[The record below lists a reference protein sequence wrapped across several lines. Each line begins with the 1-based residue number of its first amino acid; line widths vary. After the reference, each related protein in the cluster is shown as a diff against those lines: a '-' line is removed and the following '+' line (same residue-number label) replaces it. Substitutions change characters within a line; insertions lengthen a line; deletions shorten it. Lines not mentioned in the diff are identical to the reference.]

1 MISLKNINFFSNDAQ
16 HILKNI
22 TFDIPTAKVTAII
35 GASGSG
41 KTTLLRIIAGLYEPT
56 SGEIWINGQ
65 NLAALPKTKQQ
76 QVRSKMAIVFQHGAL
91 FDSLTAWENVAFP
104 LYEQR
109 AMPISKVREEAE
121 KLLEMVDLHDAAD
134 LSIDQCSG
142 GMQMRIAIARAL
154 ASYPEVILYDEP
166 SSGLD
171 PIARGLICDLIQK
184 QQIQQRM
191 TSVLVTHQLS
201 AAFQISN
208 HFVFLY
214 EGEILFEGTADELME
229 AKDPYIQRFIQPPS
243 RSYRTTDLVRL

>member
-1 MISLKNINFFSNDAQ
+1 MISLKNINFFSNDA

-35 GASGSG
+35 GTSGSG

-65 NLAALPKTKQQ
+65 NLTALPKTEQQ
-76 QVRSKMAIVFQHGAL
+76 QIRSKMAIVFQHGAL

-104 LYEQR
+104 LYER
-109 AMPISKVREEAE
+109 GAMPLSKVREEAE
-121 KLLEMVDLHDAAD
+121 KLLGMVDLHGAAD
-134 LSIDQCSG
+134 LPIDRCSG

-154 ASYPEVILYDEP
+154 AYFPDIILYDEP
-166 SSGLD
+166 TSGLD
-171 PIARGLICDLIQK
+171 PIARGLICNLIQK
-184 QQIQQRM
+184 QQVQQRI

-201 AAFQISN
+201 MVFQISN
-208 HFVFLY
+208 HFIFLY
-214 EGEILFEGTADELME
+214 EGEIIFEGSANELME

-243 RSYRTTDLVRL
+243 RSYRTADLVHF